1 MVCGNA
7 GLIGEEMFAIDGC
20 KLPSNAS
27 KDWSG
32 THADLTK
39 KQLKIDRAVRRMLK
53 RHKDEDVK
61 QINEPEI
68 RQRDEQQIN
77 KLKAI
82 SKK

>member
-1 MVCGNA
+1 
-7 GLIGEEMFAIDGC
+7 MFAIDGC

-53 RHKDEDVK
+53 RHRVNLIGSCQLSLLGVQYCDSFQSD
-61 QINEPEI
+61 ILLCCAPHHYTGN
-68 RQRDEQQIN
+68 RH
-77 KLKAI
+77 
-82 SKK
+82 

>member
-27 KDWSG
+27 KDRSG

-39 KQLKIDRAVRRMLK
+39 KQLNIDRAVRRMLNK
-53 RHKDEDVK
+53 HKHEDIK
-61 QINEPEI
+61 QINEPEV
-68 RQRDEQQIN
+68 RQRDE
-77 KLKAI
+77 A
-82 SKK
+82 